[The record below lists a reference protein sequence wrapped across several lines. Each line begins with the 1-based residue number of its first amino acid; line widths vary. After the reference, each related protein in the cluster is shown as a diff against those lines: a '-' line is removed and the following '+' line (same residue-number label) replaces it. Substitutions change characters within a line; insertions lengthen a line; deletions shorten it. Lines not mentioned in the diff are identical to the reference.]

1 VGKFLSPRQL
11 VKLGQGIKDTATAR
25 AVRNLEAWAEDLAV
39 ALDKADVVAVVET
52 TEPAAHTHTISDVSG
67 LAAELASKSSL
78 GHTHLKSEITDF
90 AHTHPQSDIT
100 NLVSDLAGK
109 IDGVTAGV
117 NLSGGGTSGT
127 VTLNVVDSPS
137 FAGNVTLGDSTS
149 DSHTINGH
157 TTINAPD
164 GAQGLTVTN
173 ATTGKTALLPIVAS
187 VLSSGTFNTAAG
199 ETINTALKPTANST
213 RASGANDLHNVGLYA
228 TGTNGDVNYGVVA
241 EADGVGTPNHAVFAI
256 ADGGSAN
263 YSFFGAAGDLYN
275 ADDAVIGGT
284 LNAVTGLQVNGTPV
298 STVTNSAGANVIP
311 KSDGTN
317 LVASSWTDNGT
328 TSTTT
333 GNVTIQQSPSGITP
347 APSQLVV
354 DHSGGES
361 IISLLN
367 DTHLTRIAFGNSS
380 GNQDGII
387 DYNSAGGRGMR
398 FRTAGTYWTSISSTG
413 TLTHTSHVNV
423 QGNATLGSATSNAH
437 TVNGRVT
444 VAATGAVTTGFG
456 SNTAT
461 GVAGNRSGWRH
472 EMTGSNDAT
481 AADRE
486 NVSITGS
493 VFASRSAG
501 SNNVINTG
509 GQFHAVN
516 GQINRAIHATAGDVI
531 LNSTSGNTCIGTT
544 TSPGTK
550 LHVVGNASVTGSV
563 AVGGATGP
571 TWTAGTGSP
580 EGVVTAPVGS
590 LFSRTDG
597 GAGTSFYV
605 KESGTGNTG
614 WVAK

>member
-127 VTLNVVDSPS
+127 VTLNVVDSPN

-199 ETINTALKPTANST
+199 ETVNTALKPTANST
-213 RASGANDLHNVGLYA
+213 RASGANNLHNVGLYA

-298 STVTNSAGANVIP
+298 STVTNGAGANVIP

-423 QGNATLGSATSNAH
+423 QGNATLGSSTSNAH
-437 TVNGRVT
+437 TVAGHLHVRGGTNASPGTLLLGEAGRAGSVYFRRGGDGG
-444 VAATGAVTTGFG
+444 ATAHLGWAGESESNLFRLQNTTGSGEIRLDSASGFITARTNG
-456 SNTAT
+456 SERLRVEQN
-461 GVAGNRSGWRH
+461 GN
-472 EMTGSNDAT
+472 
-481 AADRE
+481 
-486 NVSITGS
+486 V
-493 VFASRSAG
+493 
-501 SNNVINTG
+501 
-509 GQFHAVN
+509 
-516 GQINRAIHATAGDVI
+516 
-531 LNSTSGNTCIGTT
+531 CIGAT